1 MISGRASFGRALIYP
16 GRYRPHVKSSAN
28 QEPRESTMRRCASFF
43 FSRTRSTAMQTSPC
57 VSPMRVCLCLYICV
71 CVCRYE
77 RGNLPRR
84 DLQFEQRYISANSMK
99 RMELTLLY
107 VLSFDF
113 PRFNSIIFDTL
124 LTRGCQRRSHEI
136 FALHICLTRIIFS
149 QSSLFI
155 PSPSLFAFTNNIF
168 LSFPL
173 FAEFLL
179 PR

>member
-1 MISGRASFGRALIYP
+1 MRELFLFQNTQ
-16 GRYRPHVKSSAN
+16 YRDAN
-28 QEPRESTMRRCASFF
+28 IAVRFAYAC
-43 FSRTRSTAMQTSPC
+43 
-57 VSPMRVCLCLYICV
+57 VCLCLYICV

-84 DLQFEQRYISANSMK
+84 DLQFEQRYISANSVK